1 MMAGTGRKLAIAHG
15 SQLPAQCL
23 LGDGDAELLE
33 DPLRQ
38 IDQPPT
44 HDAMNRRDRA
54 IFDHPR
60 DGLALGIVELRGLAR
75 RFAVKQAV
83 WASRV
88 EPQPPIADDLKSNT
102 AELRRFA
109 ARPTVIDDRQSQKP
123 SGLWAVLRLLRK
135 PAELCS
141 VEIPTQGY
149 RNRHGEPPSF
159 ATLNQT
165 RAILGIPD
173 ESKFQGIG
181 ITQAN

>member
-1 MMAGTGRKLAIAHG
+1 
-15 SQLPAQCL
+15 
-23 LGDGDAELLE
+23 
-33 DPLRQ
+33 
-38 IDQPPT
+38 
-44 HDAMNRRDRA
+44 MNRWDRSA
-54 IFDHPR
+54 LDHPR

-83 WASRV
+83 RASRV
-88 EPQPPIADDLKSNT
+88 EPQHPIADDLKSDT

-123 SGLWAVLRLLRK
+123 SSLWAVLCPLRK

-141 VEIPTQGY
+141 VKIPTQGY

-165 RAILGIPD
+165 RAVLGIPD
-173 ESKFQGIG
+173 ESQFQGIG
-181 ITQAN
+181 ISQRNRLIVRRLD